1 MIEKDIKELQEKAEK
16 LLQQVQYFKSDLD
29 LLRMRYEAIN
39 KENTKLKREVH
50 NLKKGQQ
57 VNPNIEQR
65 SFEYGNNK

>member
-1 MIEKDIKELQEKAEK
+1 MKEKDIKELQEKAEK

-29 LLRMRYEAIN
+29 LLRMRYETIS

-50 NLKKGQQ
+50 NLKKEQQ